1 MNKGEK
7 THEQGGKQNQQ
18 TPFSVGI
25 ILISQIIAA
34 RKVKD
39 FSNNLAKLLS
49 DEIEIW
55 VQEWLAVNAMLLTQ
69 DFFGLALKTPKH
81 G

>member
-1 MNKGEK
+1 MRVKK

-25 ILISQIIAA
+25 FPISQIIAA

-39 FSNNLAKLLS
+39 FSNKLSKLLS
-49 DEIEIW
+49 DEIE
-55 VQEWLAVNAMLLTQ
+55 
-69 DFFGLALKTPKH
+69 
-81 G
+81 